1 MDRRAGHRDR
11 GGVLARDA
19 GIERQAADGAHTRG
33 VAERE
38 GLGEHDRVGGL
49 ALAEPVRRVQLE
61 ADRAAEGMAVAEI
74 LQTRA
79 REQLAVDGI
88 AVVGPAQRAADP
100 EAAPKLLRLACQLGA
115 GDIDIGAVEEV
126 VVEIGDAVDMR
137 AARLARAVLPLALIV
152 GGEAEAADQAVAAA
166 VGDQRRIGIGEGV
179 EVDRGADES
188 VKKLTSRLIPVAKLN
203 CRLLVYFSPLL
214 KETLGVRNI

>member
-1 MDRRAGHRDR
+1 
-11 GGVLARDA
+11 
-19 GIERQAADGAHTRG
+19 
-33 VAERE
+33 
-38 GLGEHDRVGGL
+38 
-49 ALAEPVRRVQLE
+49 
-61 ADRAAEGMAVAEI
+61 MAVAEI

-100 EAAPKLLRLACQLGA
+100 EAAPKLLRLAGHPGA
-115 GDIDIGAVEEV
+115 GDVDIGAVEEV
-126 VVEIGDAVDMR
+126 VVEVGDAVDMR
-137 AARLARAVLPLALIV
+137 AARLARLVLPLALIV
-152 GGEAEAADQAVAAA
+152 GGETEAAGQAVAAA